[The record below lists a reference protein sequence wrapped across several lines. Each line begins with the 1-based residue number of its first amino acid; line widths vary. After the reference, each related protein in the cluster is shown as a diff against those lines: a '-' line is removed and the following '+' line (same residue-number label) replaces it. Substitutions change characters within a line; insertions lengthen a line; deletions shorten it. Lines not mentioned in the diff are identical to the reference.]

1 MSSFLNQKK
10 RESGMR
16 QRMIAK
22 KSVKKMYKIF
32 DKLDVIATELIRSG
46 IIITEDNVEFEASK
60 YTDIRI
66 GSLEKSMLLSKVH
79 QVYEALLKENDGEE

>member
-1 MSSFLNQKK
+1 
-10 RESGMR
+10 
-16 QRMIAK
+16 
-22 KSVKKMYKIF
+22 MYKIF